1 MFRVVSIS
9 TDTDV
14 TLTQKLNSLEAEGW
28 FPVFA
33 IWNGEGIVCQHIEFP
48 LITLDDAENYYNT
61 DAVVEV
67 ISDETEERLREP

>member
-1 MFRVVSIS
+1 MFRVVGI
-9 TDTDV
+9 TNDTDV

-48 LITLDDAENYYNT
+48 LITLDDDGTVQGIYNT
-61 DAVVEV
+61 VD
-67 ISDETEERLREP
+67 ILDEAEEGLREP

>member
-1 MFRVVSIS
+1 MFRVVGI
-9 TDTDV
+9 TNDTDV

-48 LITLDDAENYYNT
+48 LLSDARWEDHRDTVNGAT
-61 DAVVEV
+61 SIE
-67 ISDETEERLREP
+67 EERLREP